1 METKWGENP
10 NLASAFGDG
19 QRAGADRTKYCG
31 NNPRA
36 RDSLSDHKRPKS
48 GKVWKGTPPLCCSS
62 QIGTAQAFT
71 DPHYIPILCSLWLY
85 RYEVLCALASGLTAT
100 GRAGPTPGGGPA
112 PRWWLT
118 QLCLLAITHLS
129 STGHQGQQRQL
140 PTSVTPLPVSMPSLC
155 TISQLT
161 SLSPLPGSD

>member
-129 STGHQGQQRQL
+129 STGHQGQQGQPYKRN
-140 PTSVTPLPVSMPSLC
+140 PTPRVHAQPLHYQP
-155 TISQLT
+155 IN
-161 SLSPLPGSD
+161 LSFSSSRL

>member
-1 METKWGENP
+1 MARGQGQIGP
-10 NLASAFGDG
+10 NIAGIIPPSTHCTAIRGLSQARFG
-19 QRAGADRTKYCG
+19 K
-31 NNPRA
+31 A
-36 RDSLSDHKRPKS
+36 RP
-48 GKVWKGTPPLCCSS
+48 S

-129 STGHQGQQRQL
+129 STGHQGQQRQPYKRN
-140 PTSVTPLPVSMPSLC
+140 PTPRVHAQPLHYQP
-155 TISQLT
+155 IN
-161 SLSPLPGSD
+161 LSFSSSRL

>member
-1 METKWGENP
+1 M
-10 NLASAFGDG
+10 ARG
-19 QRAGADRTKYCG
+19 QG
-31 NNPRA
+31 
-36 RDSLSDHKRPKS
+36 
-48 GKVWKGTPPLCCSS
+48 
-62 QIGTAQAFT
+62 QIGPNIAGIIREPATHCPTIRGLSQARCGKARPPCAAPPRSEQLRPSLILT
-71 DPHYIPILCSLWLY
+71 NIPILCSLWLY
-85 RYEVLCALASGLTAT
+85 RSEVLCALASGLTAT

-129 STGHQGQQRQL
+129 STGHQGQQRQPYKRN
-140 PTSVTPLPVSMPSLC
+140 PTPRVMPSLC